1 LKNTGPE
8 SASPASDSKPPAGG
22 GAAAPAAKPATP
34 AASSKLPPGA
44 TPVVQPGAATLD
56 ANSFGS
62 DQDYQFV
69 RAVDLLR
76 GVTLF
81 KRMAVQ

>member
-1 LKNTGPE
+1 
-8 SASPASDSKPPAGG
+8 
-22 GAAAPAAKPATP
+22 AAAPAAKPA
-34 AASSKLPPGA
+34 ASGKLPPGA
-44 TPVVQPGAATLD
+44 TPVVQPGGATLD

-81 KRMAVQ
+81 KSMAAQ